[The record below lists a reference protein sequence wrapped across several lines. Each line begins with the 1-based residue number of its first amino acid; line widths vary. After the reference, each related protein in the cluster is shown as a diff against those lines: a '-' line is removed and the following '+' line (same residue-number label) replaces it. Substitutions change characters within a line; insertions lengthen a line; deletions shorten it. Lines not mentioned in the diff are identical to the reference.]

1 MLQKQKAKDV
11 HGGVVEHVLR
21 AQQATTLAVLATFN
35 DNCVTQGLA
44 NWLGKE
50 DTRKVVEKAIESVK
64 EAPTDQQANLVTGQ
78 LLADAI
84 KALDGV
90 NKPIEDTVLRLLTQW
105 GSQQQEFAEELQIL
119 AEDSEL
125 EQKQLAEMLE
135 LLATL
140 TAKTSGG
147 ATI

>member
-1 MLQKQKAKDV
+1 V
-11 HGGVVEHVLR
+11 SR
-21 AQQATTLAVLATFN
+21 TLCRNIYGRINTGAVLATFN

-50 DTRKVVEKAIESVK
+50 DTRKVVEKAIEDVK
-64 EAPTDQQANLVTGQ
+64 DAPAEQQAKLVTGQ

-84 KALDGV
+84 MALDGV
-90 NKPIEDTVLRLLTQW
+90 NKPIEDKVSALLTKW
-105 GSQQQEFAEELQIL
+105 GSQQQEFAEDLQIL
-119 AEDSEL
+119 AEDSES
-125 EQKQLAEMLE
+125 EQKQLTEMLE